1 MSIIISWPSIFNIST
16 LDTCLPTLG
25 ETQVL
30 HQYHAVCKKEKLIP
44 FILLWLL
51 HLQRTNFHDG
61 QPGWYD
67 KSEVII
73 TSPPQ
78 RVQLGH
84 DRVQTEEV
92 VSAVLLRLESF
103 NIS

>member
-51 HLQRTNFHDG
+51 HLQKTNFHYG

-67 KSEVII
+67 ESEVII

-78 RVQLGH
+78 RVQFSH

>member
-51 HLQRTNFHDG
+51 HFYDG

-84 DRVQTEEV
+84 NRVQTEEV

-103 NIS
+103 NIT

>member
-1 MSIIISWPSIFNIST
+1 MSIIISWPSIIKIST

-25 ETQVL
+25 ETQVP
-30 HQYHAVCKKEKLIP
+30 HRYPAVCKKEKLIP
-44 FILLWLL
+44 FILLCLL
-51 HLQRTNFHDG
+51 YLQRTNFHDG
-61 QPGWYD
+61 RPGWYD

-84 DRVQTEEV
+84 NRVQTEEV
-92 VSAVLLRLESF
+92 VSAVLLGLESF
-103 NIS
+103 TIS

>member
-1 MSIIISWPSIFNIST
+1 MPRS
-16 LDTCLPTLG
+16 L
-25 ETQVL
+25 
-30 HQYHAVCKKEKLIP
+30 CKEHEQLIP

-51 HLQRTNFHDG
+51 HLQKTNFHDG

-67 KSEVII
+67 ESEVII

-84 DRVQTEEV
+84 NRVQTEEV
-92 VSAVLLRLESF
+92 VSAVLLGLESF
-103 NIS
+103 TII

>member
-1 MSIIISWPSIFNIST
+1 M
-16 LDTCLPTLG
+16 
-25 ETQVL
+25 Q
-30 HQYHAVCKKEKLIP
+30 HEKLIS

-51 HLQRTNFHDG
+51 DLKRTNFHDG

-92 VSAVLLRLESF
+92 VSAVLLGLESF